1 MVIKVLPVKSNSKM
15 NEKDVLIYL
24 LRDNWNDFS
33 FQTLYHLFLSAH
45 HTENGEPLR
54 FGEVKILKKGQT
66 ETDPIQLNVGTYQ
79 SLDRD
84 FCSLGQS
91 LDYYERIASLKE
103 DHKNTILT
111 SLNDVIFQPELKK
124 EFEGEDGWRTSLMR
138 GIKEDDDIFI
148 LSPYLISKDYN
159 SIPNLELKLSFCT
172 GGMDSPV
179 EFDFDAPSYGYANH
193 NKLPSRMNVIV
204 GQNGSGK
211 SSILSKISRVAFSSS
226 KERQTEALSSVG
238 KITPDG
244 IGFPKII
251 GISYSAFDSFQIPG
265 ISIADKKQI
274 LSDMLAG
281 KGRYVFCGIRDICHE
296 LREYISYY
304 NEKNILPDNEIID
317 DRVENTKLKP
327 IESMCEEISTLFEL
341 IKLKRRVN
349 FFIKTIKLLAQENSF
364 KEIEFQLL
372 EAITNES
379 LQYIFFRC
387 STGHKFVIHSLM
399 NIIAHAEKRSLI
411 LMDEPETHLHP
422 PLLATFMTAIRV
434 TLDIYDSFCIV
445 ATHSPIVVQETLSQ
459 HVHIMKRY
467 GNKIEFYPPEIE
479 TYGENLSTI
488 TNLVFSLSGDYTE
501 FHKELDSI
509 ITEYIALNNSKD
521 VNAIIDYVDTLFNH
535 GLSMQARSY
544 IMSKIASHL
553 GQ

>member
-1 MVIKVLPVKSNSKM
+1 MLIKVLPVKSNSKM
-15 NEKDVLIYL
+15 DEKDVTIYL

-66 ETDPIQLNVGTYQ
+66 DSDSHQLDVGTYKF
-79 SLDRD
+79 LNRD

-91 LDYYERIASLKE
+91 LDYYERIASLKGN
-103 DHKNTILT
+103 HKNAILT
-111 SLNDVIFQPELKK
+111 ALNDVIYKPEIKK
-124 EFEGEDGWRTSLMR
+124 IFEGETGWQKSLMR
-138 GIKEDDDIFI
+138 GIKEDDDIFT
-148 LSPYLISKDYN
+148 LSPYLINKDYN
-159 SIPNLELKLSFCT
+159 SIPNLELKLSFFNS
-172 GGMDSPV
+172 GMERPV
-179 EFDFDAPSYGYANH
+179 EFDFDAPSYGYANQ
-193 NKLPSRMNVIV
+193 NKLPCRMNVIV

-226 KERQTEALSSVG
+226 KERQSEALSLVG

-265 ISIADKKQI
+265 VSIADKKQI
-274 LSDMLAG
+274 LSDMLSG

-296 LREYISYY
+296 LREYISFFD
-304 NEKNILPDNEIID
+304 EKNTLPDKEIVN
-317 DRVENTKLKP
+317 DRVGNTKLKP
-327 IESMCEEISTLFEL
+327 IESMCEEISTLFKL
-341 IKLKRRVN
+341 IKSKKRVKSFTN
-349 FFIKTIKLLAQENSF
+349 TIKMLSQESSF
-364 KEIEFQLL
+364 KEIESQLL
-372 EAITNES
+372 EAISNES
-379 LQYIFFRC
+379 LEGIFFRC

-422 PLLATFMTAIRV
+422 PLLATFMTAIRK
-434 TLDIYDSFCIV
+434 TLDTYDSFCIV

-459 HVHIMKRY
+459 HVHIMKRH
-467 GNKIEFYPPEIE
+467 GNKIEFFPPDIE

-509 ITEYIALNNSKD
+509 IVEHIALNKHND
-521 VNAIIDYVDTLFNH
+521 MNTIFDYVDTLFNH

-544 IMSKIASHL
+544 VMSKIVSEL
-553 GQ
+553 G

>member
-15 NEKDVLIYL
+15 DEKDVLIYL

-66 ETDPIQLNVGTYQ
+66 EMDSIQLDVGDYQ
-79 SLDRD
+79 SLGRD

-103 DHKNTILT
+103 NHKNTILT
-111 SLNDVIFQPELKK
+111 LLNDVIYQSELKK
-124 EFEGEDGWRTSLMR
+124 EFEGEDGWKTSLMR
-138 GIKEDDDIFI
+138 GIKEDDDIFV

-226 KERQTEALSSVG
+226 KERRSESLSSVG

-265 ISIADKKQI
+265 VSIADKKQI
-274 LSDMLAG
+274 LSDMLSG
-281 KGRYVFCGIRDICHE
+281 KGRYVFCGIRDICQE
-296 LREYISYY
+296 LSEYILGFDEG
-304 NEKNILPDNEIID
+304 NKLPDNDIIK

-327 IESMCEEISTLFEL
+327 IESMCEEITILFNL
-341 IKLKRRVN
+341 IVSKRR
-349 FFIKTIKLLAQENSF
+349 
-364 KEIEFQLL
+364 
-372 EAITNES
+372 
-379 LQYIFFRC
+379 
-387 STGHKFVIHSLM
+387 
-399 NIIAHAEKRSLI
+399 
-411 LMDEPETHLHP
+411 
-422 PLLATFMTAIRV
+422 
-434 TLDIYDSFCIV
+434 
-445 ATHSPIVVQETLSQ
+445 
-459 HVHIMKRY
+459 
-467 GNKIEFYPPEIE
+467 
-479 TYGENLSTI
+479 
-488 TNLVFSLSGDYTE
+488 
-501 FHKELDSI
+501 
-509 ITEYIALNNSKD
+509 
-521 VNAIIDYVDTLFNH
+521 
-535 GLSMQARSY
+535 
-544 IMSKIASHL
+544 
-553 GQ
+553 

>member
-1 MVIKVLPVKSNSKM
+1 MAIKVLPVKSNSNM
-15 NEKDVLIYL
+15 DEKDVLIYL

-66 ETDPIQLNVGTYQ
+66 EADSIQLDVGTYQ
-79 SLDRD
+79 SLGRD

-103 DHKNTILT
+103 SHKNTILT
-111 SLNDVIFQPELKK
+111 SLNDVIYQPELKK
-124 EFEGEDGWRTSLMR
+124 EFEGENGWKISLMR
-138 GIKEDDDIFI
+138 GIREDDDIFI
-148 LSPYLISKDYN
+148 LSPYLINKDYS
-159 SIPNLELKLSFCT
+159 SIPNLELKLSFCNS
-172 GGMDSPV
+172 GMERPV
-179 EFDFDAPSYGYANH
+179 EFDFDAPSYGFASQ
-193 NKLPSRMNVIV
+193 NKLPCRMNVIV

-226 KERQTEALSSVG
+226 KERQTKALSSVG
-238 KITPDG
+238 KIIPDG

-265 ISIADKKQI
+265 VSIADKKQI
-274 LSDMLAG
+274 LSDMLSG

-296 LREYISYY
+296 LREYISQFD
-304 NEKNILPDNEIID
+304 EKNILPDKEIID
-317 DRVENTKLKP
+317 DRVVNTKLKP
-327 IESMCEEISTLFEL
+327 IESMCEEISTLLKL
-341 IKLKRRVN
+341 IKSKRRDK

-372 EAITNES
+372 EAITNECLES
-379 LQYIFFRC
+379 FFFRC

-434 TLDIYDSFCIV
+434 TLDTCDSFCIV

-467 GNKIEFYPPEIE
+467 GNKIEFFPPEIE

-488 TNLVFSLSGDYTE
+488 TNLVFSLSGNYTE

-509 ITEYIALNNSKD
+509 IVEYIALNKGKD
-521 VNAIIDYVDTLFNH
+521 MNTIIDYVDTLFNH

-544 IMSKIASHL
+544 VMSKIVSEL
-553 GQ
+553 G